1 MPAIITDKFRIHNS
15 EQFKEAFSE
24 SSGNTMY
31 LGIGRPQAF
40 ATSTRADSRTNNEGS
55 DTSPVTPADNQ
66 NAQHFPFD
74 DMLAAKKIAA
84 SDTTFVIPRRN
95 WTTGTVYDIYRHDY
109 GEYATGTTTAITA
122 NSGASTL
129 HDATFYVLTAARN
142 VYKCL
147 DNNGNS
153 TSTVEPTGT
162 DVTILSTADGYKWK
176 YMYTLSASEQ
186 ANFLSTDF
194 MAVTTNSTV
203 SSAAVDGAV
212 NIVKIKTAGSGGT
225 DGTHT
230 GIAIRGDGS
239 GGVCSVTVTSGAVT
253 AVTVTTPGTGYTF
266 GTISNAQIVAAG
278 ATGLSGAELDVIIE
292 PKGGHGKNAV
302 EELGGFY
309 VMMNTSLEGTESAN
323 TGDFTVANDFRKITL
338 IRDPNSGGSAA
349 TATTLRATKAVELT
363 GVSGSYV
370 VDEKITQA
378 TTGAVGKVVEYD
390 STNKLLYYIQTR
402 HNDEGVDS
410 NGNQTA
416 FSGNNVITGAGGAT
430 GTPTSNTK
438 TLNSVSL
445 TSGYSA
451 SEIDADSGDILYIE
465 NRAPIT
471 RAADQTEN
479 IKLVIEF

>member
-95 WTTGTVYDIYRHDY
+95 WTTGTTYDIYRHDY
-109 GEYATGTTTAITA
+109 GERITGTTTAQTS

-147 DNNGNS
+147 DNDNN
-153 TSTVEPTGT
+153 TASTVEPTGT
-162 DVTILSTADGYKWK
+162 EVDILSTADGYKWK

-203 SSAAVDGAV
+203 AAAAVDGAV
-212 NIVKIKTAGSGGT
+212 NIVKIKTAGSGGA

-230 GIAIRGDGS
+230 NIDIRGDGT
-239 GGVCSVTVTSGAVT
+239 GGKVSVTVASGAVT

-278 ATGLSGAELDVIIE
+278 ATSLSGAELDVIIE

-338 IRDPNSGGSAA
+338 IRDPQSGGSAA
-349 TATTLRATKAVELT
+349 TNTTLRATKAVELT

>member
-24 SSGNTMY
+24 TSGNTMY

-55 DTSPVTPADNQ
+55 DISPVTPADNINSQ
-66 NAQHFPFD
+66 TFPYD

-95 WTTGTVYDIYRHDY
+95 WTTGTTYDIYRHDY
-109 GEYATGTTTAITA
+109 GERITGTTTAQTS

-142 VYKCL
+142 VYKVL
-147 DNNGNS
+147 DNNSNAA
-153 TSTVEPTGT
+153 STVEPTGT

-212 NIVKIKTAGSGGT
+212 NIVKIKTAGSGGA

-230 GIAIRGDGS
+230 NIDIRGDGS
-239 GGVCSVTVTSGAVT
+239 GGKVSVTVTSGAVT

-278 ATGLSGAELDVIIE
+278 ATSLSGAELDVIIE
-292 PKGGHGKNAV
+292 PKGGHGKNAI

-323 TGDFTVANDFRKITL
+323 TGDFSVANDFRKITL
-338 IRDPNSGGSAA
+338 IRDPQSGGSAA
-349 TATTLRATKAVELT
+349 SASTLRATKAVELT

-390 STNKLLYYIQTR
+390 STNKLLYFIQTR